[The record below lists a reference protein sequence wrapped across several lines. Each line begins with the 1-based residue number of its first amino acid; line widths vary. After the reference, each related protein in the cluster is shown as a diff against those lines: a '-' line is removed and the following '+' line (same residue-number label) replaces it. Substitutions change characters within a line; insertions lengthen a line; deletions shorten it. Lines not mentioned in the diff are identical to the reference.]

1 TIQPH
6 CAPVRVSRSDRSFQ
20 FGRASGSTMP
30 HDMHTMRGPKASTGI
45 ASPSASLSTIPCP
58 PLCLD
63 QPFTDGDS
71 DRLSP
76 VYRAELTGGGLSM
89 LIDSSLADVKDLSNF

>member
-1 TIQPH
+1 
-6 CAPVRVSRSDRSFQ
+6 
-20 FGRASGSTMP
+20 MP
-30 HDMHTMRGPKASTGI
+30 HDMHTMRGPKAGTGI

-76 VYRAELTGGGLSM
+76 VYRAEQHGISKTS
-89 LIDSSLADVKDLSNF
+89 IFAALAGNVAVGAVKLFAFF